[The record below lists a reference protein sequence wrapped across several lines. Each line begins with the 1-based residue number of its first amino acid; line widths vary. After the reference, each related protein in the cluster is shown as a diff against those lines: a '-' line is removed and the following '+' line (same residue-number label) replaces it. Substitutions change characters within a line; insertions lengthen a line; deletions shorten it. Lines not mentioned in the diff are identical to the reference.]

1 MANGAGEKKTVTVD
15 VERFVHTR
23 NAVSF
28 TQITTN
34 LRHQHLTPPPPPQFA
49 PARMTKRIAVAAS
62 TITATSHS
70 APKQHLTC
78 IATRNLQSRLLLP
91 KHD

>member
-28 TQITTN
+28 TEITTKQSSLHN
-34 LRHQHLTPPPPPQFA
+34 DHWIALRRAWRTTSPPPPPQHPQHHI
-49 PARMTKRIAVAAS
+49 PA
-62 TITATSHS
+62 H
-70 APKQHLTC
+70 KQNRTC
-78 IATRNLQSRLLLP
+78 VATRIMQSRHSHP

>member
-1 MANGAGEKKTVTVD
+1 
-15 VERFVHTR
+15 
-23 NAVSF
+23 
-28 TQITTN
+28 
-34 LRHQHLTPPPPPQFA
+34 
-49 PARMTKRIAVAAS
+49 MTKRIAVAAS